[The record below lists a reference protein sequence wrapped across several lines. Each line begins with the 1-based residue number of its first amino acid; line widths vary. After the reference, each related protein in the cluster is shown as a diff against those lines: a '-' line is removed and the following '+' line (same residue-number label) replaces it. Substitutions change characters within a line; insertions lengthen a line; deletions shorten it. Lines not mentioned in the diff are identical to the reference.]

1 MILKYGLLLVA
12 YLIGAIPFSVIL
24 GKSFKGIDVRRHGSG
39 NPGGTNSLRFLGG
52 KVGALVI
59 VGDVTKG
66 ALVILLIRLGLFG
79 DADLLLHPLAYG
91 FASAF
96 GHAFSV
102 FIKFKGGK
110 AVGTTIG
117 AMSAFSPL
125 LSIITVAFFFL
136 GLKITKYVSLG
147 STSYAFGLVI
157 VALAIN
163 DYEMVLYA
171 SLFALLIFY
180 RHRKNYV
187 NIKNRTESG
196 EYERIN
202 VK

>member
-24 GKSFKGIDVRRHGSG
+24 GRSIKGIDVRRHGSG

-110 AVGTTIG
+110 AVGTSIG

-187 NIKNRTESG
+187 NIKNRTEPKVSWM
-196 EYERIN
+196 
-202 VK
+202 

>member
-187 NIKNRTESG
+187 NIKNRTEPKVSWM
-196 EYERIN
+196 
-202 VK
+202 